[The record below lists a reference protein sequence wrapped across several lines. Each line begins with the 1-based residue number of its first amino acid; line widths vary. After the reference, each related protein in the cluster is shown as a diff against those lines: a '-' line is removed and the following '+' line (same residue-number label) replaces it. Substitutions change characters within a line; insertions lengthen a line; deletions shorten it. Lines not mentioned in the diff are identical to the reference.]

1 MYLHRLSVCIALGMK
16 PEATRRPVAINTY
29 PRGPLAWIHRSTW
42 GSGDFGDVGWICRCR
57 GRLWMVLGVADRLEI
72 IDAVADRKSG
82 HADARLML
90 RAGRSG
96 RG

>member
-1 MYLHRLSVCIALGMK
+1 
-16 PEATRRPVAINTY
+16 
-29 PRGPLAWIHRSTW
+29 
-42 GSGDFGDVGWICRCR
+42 
-57 GRLWMVLGVADRLEI
+57 MVLGVADRLEI